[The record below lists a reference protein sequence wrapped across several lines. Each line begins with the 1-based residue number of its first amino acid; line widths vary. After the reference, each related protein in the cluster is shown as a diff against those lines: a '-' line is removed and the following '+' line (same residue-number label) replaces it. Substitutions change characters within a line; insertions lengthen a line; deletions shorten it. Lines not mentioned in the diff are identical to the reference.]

1 MSKITLLDGGLG
13 QEIVKRSGDRPTPL
27 WSTQSMIDHPGIV
40 EAVHRDYFGAGAT
53 IATTNTYAIHRDRLA
68 KHGLE
73 DRFEPL
79 MTAALTEALAAKDA
93 HRSGRIAGSIGPLG
107 ASYRPDLTPEF
118 EKARALF
125 AEVAQMLAP
134 HVDLIICETVASLGH
149 ARAALAG
156 CADSGR
162 PVWLAV
168 TVSDDDGSTLRSG
181 EDIGQL
187 LAVVQ
192 EFRPDAVLVN
202 CSVPEAME
210 AALEILRGFGV
221 PFGAYANGFTR
232 ISDNFLKDAPTV
244 EALEA
249 RTDLS
254 PAVYADFAMRWVG
267 MGATIIGGCCET
279 GPAHIAEIARR
290 LDRSGFEIV

>member
-1 MSKITLLDGGLG
+1 MSKITLLDGGMG

-40 EAVHRDYFGAGAT
+40 ESVHRDYFGAGAT

-68 KHGLE
+68 RHDLE
-73 DRFEPL
+73 SQFEPL
-79 MTAALTEALAAKDA
+79 MTAALTEARAAKDT

-118 EKARALF
+118 DKARALF
-125 AEVAQMLAP
+125 AEVAGMLAP
-134 HVDLIICETVASLGH
+134 HVDLLICETVASLGH

-156 CADSGR
+156 CADIGR

-181 EDIGQL
+181 EGLGQL

-210 AALEILRGFGV
+210 AALEILRGFGL

-254 PAVYADFAMRWVG
+254 PTVYADFAMRWVG